1 MPQLVLQKVV
11 VKPGFGLLFCFLLP
25 PKGQWILLVMWTV
38 LANEA
43 IYGLNPEPMEQPVKD
58 ASKTN
63 LLHYS
68 LSCGVNVELVI
79 HASCRCL
86 WGG

>member
-1 MPQLVLQKVV
+1 
-11 VKPGFGLLFCFLLP
+11 
-25 PKGQWILLVMWTV
+25 MWTV